1 MEILCKKKQRG
12 RCMGNNRLTEHEA
25 LITFDRMA
33 IKLARKYSTFHE
45 FDDLFQIAQISIV
58 EAVRSYDSK
67 RGASLSTHIYNSI
80 DFNLKKLVNKNKIY
94 YIDKEETNT
103 NEPFYSDFSENK
115 LNSLILSNTFEDLLD
130 DLSLRQKEIL
140 FMKFIDGMS
149 IKEIS
154 NNLNCSHQNISNIIR
169 TIRKN
174 LENKLEKQGL
184 KYQEFSF

>member
-1 MEILCKKKQRG
+1 MEANKSETV
-12 RCMGNNRLTEHEA
+12 NNL
-25 LITFDRMA
+25 
-33 IKLARKYSTFHE
+33 E
-45 FDDLFQIAQISIV
+45 F
-58 EAVRSYDSK
+58 
-67 RGASLSTHIYNSI
+67 
-80 DFNLKKLVNKNKIY
+80 KKLVNKNKIY

-174 LENKLEKQGL
+174 LENKLE
-184 KYQEFSF
+184 

>member
-1 MEILCKKKQRG
+1 
-12 RCMGNNRLTEHEA
+12 MGNSRLTEQEA
-25 LITFDRMA
+25 LITFNRMA
-33 IKLARKYSTFHE
+33 IKLARKYSTYNE

-80 DFNLKKLVNKNKIY
+80 DFNIKKLINKNKIY
-94 YIDKEETNT
+94 YIDNEESNI
-103 NEPFYSDFSENK
+103 NEPYYSDFSENK

-130 DLSLRQKEIL
+130 DLSMRQKEIL
-140 FMKFIDGMS
+140 FMKFIDELS

-154 NNLNCSHQNISNIIR
+154 DKLNCSHQNISNIIK

-174 LENKLEKQGL
+174 LVNKLEKQGL